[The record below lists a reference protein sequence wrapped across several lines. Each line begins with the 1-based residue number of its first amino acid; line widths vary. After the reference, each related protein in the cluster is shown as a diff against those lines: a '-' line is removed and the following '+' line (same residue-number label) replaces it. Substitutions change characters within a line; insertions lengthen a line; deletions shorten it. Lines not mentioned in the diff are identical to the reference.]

1 MELNISPLDNRYKDK
16 ANQLRP
22 FVSDFG
28 LNKIRTEIELRYFS
42 FFLKRVFNVNINLD
56 NIIEDFSLDDLA
68 LIKNIESKTNH
79 DVKSIEYFLKD
90 KIQSYDVAKKY
101 SEFIHFGLTSQDI
114 NSLANILIIKNSL
127 NNVLIP
133 TLEKIIQILDVYGNI
148 WRTNVMISKTHGQPA
163 VTTSMGKELRVFS
176 ERIKK
181 QLNQLID
188 YNYSTKFGGA
198 VGNLNAHYFCYE
210 SIDWDKEF
218 DTFLETFGV
227 KRHRLT
233 TQIDHYDNLSEVFDI
248 IKRINIILIDLNQDI
263 WLYIS
268 QNYFTLKRKKGEVG
282 SSTMPH
288 KINPI
293 NFENSEG
300 NLYVANSLLRMMS
313 DKLPISRLQRD
324 LTDSTITRNIGV
336 ALSHCLISYD
346 SLLSGLGKI
355 EINYDTINK
364 DIEGNWAILMEP
376 VQCIM
381 KTEMIPNA
389 YEFTKDISRG
399 NVVTKDIYLDIV
411 DNLDLSQRNKTKLL
425 NLTPASYIGNL
436 LMN

>member
-56 NIIEDFSLDDLA
+56 NIIEDFSLDDLT

-90 KIQSYDVAKKY
+90 KIQCYDVAKKY

-114 NSLANILIIKNSL
+114 NSLANVLIIKNSL
-127 NNVLIP
+127 NKVLIP
-133 TLEKIIQILDVYGNI
+133 SLEKIIQILDVYGNI
-148 WRTNVMISKTHGQPA
+148 WRTNVMISKTHGQSA

-181 QLNQLID
+181 QLNLLKY

-210 SIDWDKEF
+210 SIDWDNEF
-218 DTFLETFGV
+218 DMFLKTFGV
-227 KRHRLT
+227 LRHRLT

-324 LTDSTITRNIGV
+324 LSDSTITRNIGV

-346 SLLSGLGKI
+346 SLLTGLGKI

-364 DIEGNWAILMEP
+364 DMEGNWAILMEP

-389 YEFTKDISRG
+389 YEFIKDVSRG
-399 NVVTKDIYLDIV
+399 NVITKNIYLDIV